1 MTFSVRGRIVQAGA
15 VAAAALLAA
24 AAAAPLQALTL
35 DQQSAQQQGQSAS
48 SERRICAMVELTG
61 SRLVRRICRTQAE
74 WDRAGGVPGSD

>member
-1 MTFSVRGRIVQAGA
+1 MIFFARTRIVQAGA

-24 AAAAPLQALTL
+24 AAAPLQAATA
-35 DQQSAQQQGQSAS
+35 DQLAAQQRSPNAN

-61 SRLVRRICRTQAE
+61 SRVVRRICRTQAE